1 MIPDSSIDTVRSL
14 LQREKLTKGLLLA
27 TAAASLGTLQIGY
40 CLWPIHNPAAVLL
53 DFYNST
59 IDKKSEATKYQK
71 RLMKFCIMIYPF
83 GGMIGALLFGYLA
96 DLWGRKRT
104 LVISNCVNIFGAFFM
119 LLSKMLKELKYA
131 LFGRFV
137 FGVGA
142 GIMMCGVAL
151 YIIEICPPHRRGT
164 LYMVSVLSLTFGT
177 FVSQVV
183 SLSINEGPLSGAT
196 SQMSLIG
203 IVAIPNIIIWYYMP
217 ESPRYLF
224 IQKDN
229 EIAARTVLKKL
240 REDDNVEEEV
250 EGMRQ
255 EIICEKDK
263 KHLNAVKL
271 LSCRDLRKPLLS
283 ALMLMM
289 GNQLTGVNGVYVY
302 TGKLQTE
309 LHGQGYDIRLAII
322 VVNIILHSGLIMM
335 TTLIDSMGRRFLLL
349 LGFMVCSFTC
359 VILAVTLENQNK
371 NSALSHF
378 SFFVVVVFLLAHM
391 IGPGPIPYLL
401 TGELFL
407 QSSRGTAYML
417 AGFMNWFTR
426 FLVRL
431 LFIFLEPYVGSHG
444 LLLFWPFCVIA
455 FVYIFKRVP
464 ETRGRTFVEIWK
476 GAGSPKRLRKKSSH
490 KKDKKKEK
498 EIK

>member
-142 GIMMCGVAL
+142 
-151 YIIEICPPHRRGT
+151 
-164 LYMVSVLSLTFGT
+164 
-177 FVSQVV
+177 
-183 SLSINEGPLSGAT
+183 GAT